1 MPPLLLSE
9 EDVEDLLSVEEAVP
23 IIEDAFAQQAR
34 GAATNRPRSRI
45 AAGAGREL
53 HSMEASADESGVY
66 GFKTYTIVSETVH
79 YFVYLFSAETG
90 ELLAVL
96 QAKRLGQVRTGAAT
110 AVATSYMARKDASV
124 VGVLG
129 SGFQART
136 QLEAVCKVR
145 SVSQARVYSPTP
157 GHREAFASEMSGVLG
172 IPVSPVDGPEKAVDG
187 ADILAVITSSVTPVF
202 DGAWLGPGT
211 HVVAVGGASPF
222 VREFDETTLQRAD
235 LIVVDDL
242 QQTRI
247 ESGELMVP
255 ASTGVVMWE
264 QVRELWQ
271 VVGGEVPGRTGPD
284 DITLFKSLGMA
295 LWDVVAAKAVYQK
308 AVARGVGTTL
318 DW

>member
-1 MPPLLLSE
+1 
-9 EDVEDLLSVEEAVP
+9 
-23 IIEDAFAQQAR
+23 
-34 GAATNRPRSRI
+34 
-45 AAGAGREL
+45 
-53 HSMEASADESGVY
+53 MEASADESGVY

-110 AVATSYMARKDASV
+110 AVATRYMARKDASV

-247 ESGELMVP
+247 ESGEFMVP